1 MKKLRLP
8 PQAASLSESMR
19 DIGYSLE
26 TAIADI
32 IDNSITAAASKVE
45 ICFDF
50 NIEEPDE
57 RVLGIIDNGKGMS
70 RDELTNAMR
79 YGSVHPRSI
88 RSDNDLGRF
97 GLGLK
102 TASFSQCRELT
113 VISRKNGEW
122 SGAVWNM
129 DTLSEQNEWILGV
142 LNAREISDIPYT
154 DQIAGDGTLV
164 LWRKLDRLFGGER
177 YDLHQYLLLEKFE
190 AVEKHLALVFHRFLS
205 HEIKKKKLDIFINGN
220 QVKPFDPFCLKNTA
234 TQLLQKE
241 IVRIN
246 GHTITIQPY
255 ILPHHSKL
263 SPKEHDYYKERSEFV
278 SNQGV
283 YIYRNNRLMAWGDW
297 FRLVSKGE
305 ATKLARVRI
314 DFPNALDEHWTID
327 IKKSKAVPPH
337 QVKNK
342 LRQIIYRISEQSTRV
357 HKDRGHQLV
366 EGAALPFWVRY
377 AEHNG
382 IQYSLNRQHPILQSF
397 KESLDAGK
405 QQLFSEVL
413 EIIEKSIPVEAI
425 YSDYST
431 RPKSFEETE
440 KIDGEEIRTKLHR
453 LFDILSAE
461 NQIDENQFRK
471 TFSNLKPF
479 CEYPEEIERIIKE
492 KFYNEPEG
500 I

>member
-1 MKKLRLP
+1 MEKLSLP
-8 PQAASLSESMR
+8 PKADSLSESMR

-32 IDNSITAAASKVE
+32 IDNSITADASKVE

-50 NIEEPDE
+50 DIEEP
-57 RVLGIIDNGKGMS
+57 VLGIIDNGKGMN
-70 RDELTNAMR
+70 RDELTDAMR

-88 RSDNDLGRF
+88 RPDNDLGRF
-97 GLGLK
+97 GIGLK
-102 TASFSQCRELT
+102 TASLSQCRELT
-113 VISRKNGEW
+113 VISRKNGKW
-122 SGAVWNM
+122 SGAVWDM
-129 DTLSEQNEWILGV
+129 DTLQEHNEWIVGI

-154 DQIAGDGTLV
+154 DQINGDGTLV
-164 LWRKLDRLFGGER
+164 LWRKLDRLFDGEL
-177 YDLHQYLLLEKFE
+177 YNSYQDVLLEKID
-190 AVEKHLALVFHRFLS
+190 VVVKHLALVFHRFLAY
-205 HEIKKKKLDIFINGN
+205 EIKQKKLDIFINGH
-220 QVKPFDPFCLKNTA
+220 QIEPFDPFCLKNTA

-263 SPKEHDYYKERSEFV
+263 SPKEHDYYKEHSEFV
-278 SNQGV
+278 SNQGA

-314 DFPNALDEHWTID
+314 DFPNALDEHWKID

-337 QVKNK
+337 QVKDK
-342 LRQIIYRISEQSTRV
+342 LRQIINRISEQSTRV
-357 HKDRGHQLV
+357 HTGRGQRLF
-366 EGAALPFWVRY
+366 EGVAQPFWMRY

-382 IQYSLNRQHPILQSF
+382 IRYSLNRQHPVLSAF
-397 KESLDAGK
+397 KGSLDTGK

-431 RPKSFEETE
+431 KPKSFEKTE
-440 KIDGEEIRTKLHR
+440 KIDDEKIRAKLHM
-453 LFDILSAE
+453 LFDSISAE
-461 NQIDENQFRK
+461 NQIDENQFREI
-471 TFSNLKPF
+471 FSNLKPY
-479 CEYPEEIERIIKE
+479 CEYPQEIERIIKE
-492 KFYNEPEG
+492 KFYDGPEK